1 MPFFEAKKHLKLAH
15 AGMDSTPPLLIF
27 SRSQPMESIVSSRHS
42 RQNRSSIRQ
51 QSHKASLRISGRGA
65 RCSAGVA
72 LIPLRQK
79 SQTLMNLSNVI
90 SMDDRISKS
99 QSSRTGVRDR
109 RYAIRFPF
117 AADVELI
124 DMESGTK
131 AVGVT
136 SDISLGGCFVCT
148 SKPLPVT
155 TRVRIT
161 LTRKGQKIEALAV
174 VRILKPRIGMGIEF
188 IDVEGAYHGLLNR
201 WIDQIRQSR

>member
-1 MPFFEAKKHLKLAH
+1 
-15 AGMDSTPPLLIF
+15 
-27 SRSQPMESIVSSRHS
+27 
-42 RQNRSSIRQ
+42 
-51 QSHKASLRISGRGA
+51 
-65 RCSAGVA
+65 
-72 LIPLRQK
+72 
-79 SQTLMNLSNVI
+79 MNLSNVI

-117 AADVELI
+117 AADVEII
-124 DMESGTK
+124 DMESGTR

-148 SKPLPVT
+148 SKPLPVA

-161 LTRKGQKIEALAV
+161 LTRKAQRIEALAV

-188 IDVEGAYHGLLNR
+188 IDVEGAYHGLLCR